1 MLVGLERTVR
11 LAEQMLAFSRAAAP
25 GETVPLE
32 LVPLRRLVADALE
45 NLQPRIRE
53 RTIKV
58 NVTSEPADAEIQV
71 RGDRQKL
78 GSLVNNLLDNAVRH
92 APEGSVVE
100 VAIRRDAGET
110 SLAVA
115 DEGPGVPAELRER
128 VFESYYRIPGS
139 AGSGS
144 GLGLAIVKEIAL
156 AYGARVALADGAA
169 GRGAR
174 VAVHFRSD

>member
-1 MLVGLERTVR
+1 M
-11 LAEQMLAFSRAAAP
+11 
-25 GETVPLE
+25 
-32 LVPLRRLVADALE
+32 
-45 NLQPRIRE
+45 
-53 RTIKV
+53 
-58 NVTSEPADAEIQV
+58 
-71 RGDRQKL
+71 
-78 GSLVNNLLDNAVRH
+78 RH

-115 DEGPGVPAELRER
+115 DEGPGIPDELRER

-156 AYGARVALADGAA
+156 AHGAGVTLADGAG
-169 GRGAR
+169 GRGTR
-174 VAVHFRSD
+174 IVVRFRPA